1 MQITREQ
8 RKSFVKNAR
17 KQVKKGLMTNAEFQ
31 EIKKQ
36 MAELGKEQHE
46 NLQQQL
52 KENNGVSSIYSQNT
66 HSVDIEDEI
75 DIDAELAEEDFT
87 PEDL

>member
-17 KQVKKGLMTNAEFQ
+17 KKVKKGLMTNAEFQ

-52 KENNGVSSIYSQNT
+52 KENNGVSSISSQNT

-87 PEDL
+87 PDDL

>member
-8 RKSFVKNAR
+8 RKSFVKNAK

-52 KENNGVSSIYSQNT
+52 KENNGVSSISSQNT

-87 PEDL
+87 PDDL

>member
-1 MQITREQ
+1 MQTTRQQ
-8 RKSFVKNAR
+8 RKTFVKNAR
-17 KQVKKGLMTNAEFQ
+17 KQVKKGLMTNAEFE

-52 KENNGVSSIYSQNT
+52 KENNGVSSQKI

-87 PEDL
+87 PDDL

>member
-17 KQVKKGLMTNAEFQ
+17 KKVKKGLMTNAEFQ

-46 NLQQQL
+46 KLQMQI
-52 KENNGVSSIYSQNT
+52 KENDNTVIVDDSID
-66 HSVDIEDEI
+66 V

-87 PEDL
+87 PDDL

>member
-52 KENNGVSSIYSQNT
+52 KENSGVSSIYSQNT
-66 HSVDIEDEI
+66 HSVNIEDEI

>member
-52 KENNGVSSIYSQNT
+52 KENNGVSSISNQNT

-87 PEDL
+87 PDDL

>member
-1 MQITREQ
+1 MQTTREQ
-8 RKSFVKNAR
+8 RKTFVKNAR

-46 NLQQQL
+46 KLQIQI
-52 KENNGVSSIYSQNT
+52 KENDNT
-66 HSVDIEDEI
+66 VIVEDSI
-75 DIDAELAEEDFT
+75 DIDDELVEDDFT